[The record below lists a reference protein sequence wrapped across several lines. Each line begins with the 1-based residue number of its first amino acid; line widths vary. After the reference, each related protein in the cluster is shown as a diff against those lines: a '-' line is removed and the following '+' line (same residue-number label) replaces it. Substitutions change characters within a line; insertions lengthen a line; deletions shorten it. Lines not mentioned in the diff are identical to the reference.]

1 LIEHD
6 RSIES
11 QNPLKKQGMNST
23 GNKNRVELRLPKKG
37 LWVCESMANFFYK
50 NGYIPKPT
58 LAEVA
63 RLAITILANKYMNQE
78 DAITQELKVIIPVI
92 NYNKLELELTEM
104 RAQLAA
110 EKKIN
115 SQHEKKIESQRIE
128 IETHTKNLDT
138 VRNTLR
144 KERQE
149 KIEPD

>member
-1 LIEHD
+1 
-6 RSIES
+6 
-11 QNPLKKQGMNST
+11 
-23 GNKNRVELRLPKKG
+23 
-37 LWVCESMANFFYK
+37 
-50 NGYIPKPT
+50 
-58 LAEVA
+58 
-63 RLAITILANKYMNQE
+63 
-78 DAITQELKVIIPVI
+78 
-92 NYNKLELELTEM
+92 M